1 MHLWNI
7 FAYELERATKKRW
20 KNGGRQQ
27 KPKVEARGEGGGEG
41 NIKEKGKYERRRGE
55 RREREGKE
63 GEERRE
69 KPHSKNIL
77 DEYWNELLYILYMMS
92 VLNYTVC
99 FVD

>member
-1 MHLWNI
+1 M
-7 FAYELERATKKRW
+7 
-20 KNGGRQQ
+20 
-27 KPKVEARGEGGGEG
+27 EARGEGGGEG

-63 GEERRE
+63 GEEKRE

-92 VLNYTVC
+92 VLNYTVYVLWTSLNIIRIMSYS
-99 FVD
+99 FLKALKIR